1 MPLKNEMFEHEDVL
15 RELNTNIPLQQ
26 KLQYIHD
33 LLRKKFDFI
42 ARIAATIYDPKTD
55 LLKTFAYSSEEE
67 SPLVHYQA
75 KLSESGPLSEILKKG
90 RPRIV
95 NDLEVYSSGEKEH
108 TKRIQSSGYR
118 SSYTMPM
125 YLNGNFFGF
134 VFFNSYR
141 ANPFSQEVLHY
152 LDVYG
157 HLISLLI
164 INEVGSIHT
173 LLAALKT
180 AREVTHHR
188 DVETG
193 AHLDRMSR
201 YARLIAKELAEKYHF
216 NDEYIENVFLFAP
229 LHDIGK
235 IGIPD
240 RILLKPGKLNEEE
253 CAIMQSHVEKG
264 RQIIDEMLVNFGLDG
279 FHHIDILRNIAQYH
293 HEAMDGTGYPKGLE
307 GEEIPIE
314 ARIIAVAD
322 IFDALTSRRPY
333 KEPWSNDEG
342 FEALR
347 LLAGKK
353 LDHECVEALI
363 RHRDR
368 VEEIQRN
375 FGEDHF
381 G

>member
-1 MPLKNEMFEHEDVL
+1 MKSEMFDHEDVL
-15 RELNTNIPLQQ
+15 HGLNSNIPLQE
-26 KLQYIHD
+26 KLQYIHE

-55 LLKTFAYSSEEE
+55 VLKTFAFSSDDDN
-67 SPLVHYQA
+67 PLVHYQA
-75 KLSESGPLSEILKKG
+75 KLAESRPLSDILEKG
-90 RPRIV
+90 RPRVV
-95 NDLEVYSSGEKEH
+95 NNLEVYSRGEKEH
-108 TKRIQSSGYR
+108 TKRIQAIGYR

-125 YLNGNFFGF
+125 YLNGTFFGF
-134 VFFNSYR
+134 VFFNSHR
-141 ANPFSQEVLHY
+141 TNPFNQEVLYY

-201 YARLIAKELAEKYHF
+201 YARLIAKELADKYHF

-253 CAIMQSHVEKG
+253 YTVMQSHVEKG

-279 FHHIDILRNIAQYH
+279 FHHIEILRNIAQYH
-293 HEAMDGTGYPKGLE
+293 HEAMDGTGYPSGLE
-307 GEEIPIE
+307 GQEIPIE

-322 IFDALTSRRPY
+322 VFDALTSRRPY

-347 LLAGKK
+347 LLSGKK
-353 LDHECVEALI
+353 LDLECVEALI
-363 RHRDR
+363 KNRSRI
-368 VEEIQRN
+368 EEIQSR
-375 FGEDHF
+375 FGEDNY

>member
-1 MPLKNEMFEHEDVL
+1 MKTDVFEHEDVL
-15 RELNTNIPLQQ
+15 RELNTNIPLRD
-26 KLQYIHD
+26 KLHYIHK

-55 LLKTFAYSSEEE
+55 LLKTFAYSSDDG

-75 KLSESGPLSEILKKG
+75 SLSDSGALTEILEKG
-90 RPRIV
+90 RPRVV
-95 NDLEVYSSGEKEH
+95 NDLEIYAAGEKQH
-108 TKRIQSSGYR
+108 TKSIQAIGYR

-125 YLNGNFFGF
+125 YLNGTFFGF

-141 ANPFSQEVLHY
+141 TNPFNQEVLHY

-201 YARLIAKELAEKYHF
+201 YARLIARQLAEKYNF

-240 RILLKPGKLNEEE
+240 SILLKPGKLDEEE
-253 CAIMQSHVEKG
+253 FTIMQGHVEKG
-264 RQIIDEMLVNFGLDG
+264 RQIIDEMLENFGLDG
-279 FHHIDILRNIAQYH
+279 FHHVDILRNIAQYH
-293 HEAMDGTGYPKGLE
+293 HEALDGSGYPLGLQ

-353 LDHECVEALI
+353 LDRECVEALI
-363 RHRDR
+363 NNRNQ
-368 VEEIQRN
+368 VEEIQTR
-375 FGEDHF
+375 FKEDHF

>member
-1 MPLKNEMFEHEDVL
+1 MMNEMFAHEDVL
-15 RELNTNIPLQQ
+15 HELNTNIPLQK

-33 LLRKKFDFI
+33 LLRKKFNFI

-55 LLKTFAYSSEEE
+55 ILKTFAYSSDDENT
-67 SPLVHYQA
+67 LIHYQA
-75 KLSESGPLSEILKKG
+75 KLAESRPLRDILEKG
-90 RPRIV
+90 RPRVI
-95 NDLEVYSSGEKEH
+95 NNLEVYSKGEKEH
-108 TKRIQSSGYR
+108 TKRIQAIGYR

-134 VFFNSYR
+134 VFFNSHR
-141 ANPFSQEVLHY
+141 TDPFNQEVLHY

-201 YARLIAKELAEKYHF
+201 YARLVAKELADKYHF

-253 CAIMQSHVEKG
+253 YTVMQGHVEKG
-264 RQIIDEMLVNFGLDG
+264 RQIIDEMLTNFGLDG

-293 HEAMDGTGYPKGLE
+293 HEAMDGTGYPRGLE
-307 GEEIPIE
+307 GEDIPIE

-322 IFDALTSRRPY
+322 VFDALTSRRPY

-363 RHRDR
+363 KNSSKI
-368 VEEIQRN
+368 EEIQSQ
-375 FGEDHF
+375 FSEDHY

>member
-1 MPLKNEMFEHEDVL
+1 MKTDVFEHEDVL
-15 RELNTNIPLQQ
+15 RELNTNIPLRD
-26 KLQYIHD
+26 KLHYIHK

-55 LLKTFAYSSEEE
+55 LLKTFAYSSDDG

-75 KLSESGPLSEILKKG
+75 KLSDSVALNEILEKG
-90 RPRIV
+90 RPRVV
-95 NDLEVYSSGEKEH
+95 NDLKIYAGGENEH
-108 TKRIQSSGYR
+108 TKRIQTVGYR

-125 YLNGNFFGF
+125 YLNGTFFGF

-141 ANPFSQEVLHY
+141 TNPFNQEVLHY

-201 YARLIAKELAEKYHF
+201 YARLIARQLAEKYNF

-240 RILLKPGKLNEEE
+240 RILLKPGKLDEEE
-253 CAIMQSHVEKG
+253 FTIMQGHVEKG
-264 RQIIDEMLVNFGLDG
+264 RQIIDEMLENFGLDG
-279 FHHIDILRNIAQYH
+279 FHHVDILRNIAQYH
-293 HEAMDGTGYPKGLE
+293 HEALDGSGYPLGLQ

-322 IFDALTSRRPY
+322 IFDALTSWRPY
-333 KEPWSNDEG
+333 KEPWTNDES

-353 LDHECVEALI
+353 LDRECVEALI
-363 RHRDR
+363 ANRNQ
-368 VEEIQRN
+368 VEEIQTR
-375 FGEDHF
+375 FKEDHF

>member
-1 MPLKNEMFEHEDVL
+1 MKINMYEHEDVL
-15 RELNTNIPLQQ
+15 RELNNNIPLRD
-26 KLQYIHD
+26 KLHYIHEI
-33 LLRKKFDFI
+33 LRGKFNFI
-42 ARIAATIYDPKTD
+42 DRIAATIYDPKTD
-55 LLKTFAYSSEEE
+55 VLKTFAYSSDDE

-75 KLSESGPLSEILKKG
+75 KLSNSEALSEIIKKG

-95 NDLEVYSSGEKEH
+95 NDLEIYAKGEGEH
-108 TKRIQSSGYR
+108 TKRIQASGYQ

-125 YLNGNFFGF
+125 YLNGTFFGF
-134 VFFNSYR
+134 VFFNSYLKNTFNR
-141 ANPFSQEVLHY
+141 EVLHY
-152 LDVYG
+152 LDIYG

-164 INEVGSIHT
+164 INEISSIHT

-193 AHLDRMSR
+193 THLDRMSR
-201 YARLIAKELAEKYHF
+201 YARLIAKELADKYNF

-240 RILLKPGKLNEEE
+240 RVLLKPGKLTDQEY
-253 CAIMQSHVEKG
+253 AVMQGHVEKG
-264 RQIIDEMLVNFGLDG
+264 RQIIDEMLENFGLDS
-279 FHHIDILRNIAQYH
+279 FHHVNILRNIAQYH
-293 HEAMDGTGYPKGLE
+293 HEAMDGTGYPQGLQ
-307 GEEIPIE
+307 GGDIPIE

-322 IFDALTSRRPY
+322 VFDALTSRRPY
-333 KEPWSNDEG
+333 KEPWTNDES

-363 RHRDR
+363 ANSTE
-368 VEEIQRN
+368 VEEIQVR
-375 FGEDHF
+375 FKEDHF